1 MDSNSTIL
9 FIILFVILIG
19 SICLDYFRYRKN
31 TTEKINI
38 QKTISTLGLFTL
50 GFFTIILGKL
60 LNLIIIEYF
69 GSGIIIL
76 GGLINTIY
84 MWRDRN
90 KFFGV
95 LILIFLLIS
104 QYLLFF

>member
-1 MDSNSTIL
+1 MGSNSTTL
-9 FIILFVILIG
+9 FMILFVILIG
-19 SICLDYFRYRKN
+19 SICIDYFRYRKN
-31 TTEKINI
+31 TNEKMNI
-38 QKTISTLGLFTL
+38 QKTISTLGLFIL

-60 LNLIIIEYF
+60 LNLITIEYF

-84 MWRDRN
+84 MWKDSN

-95 LILIFLLIS
+95 LILLLLLIS
-104 QYLLFF
+104 QYLLHF